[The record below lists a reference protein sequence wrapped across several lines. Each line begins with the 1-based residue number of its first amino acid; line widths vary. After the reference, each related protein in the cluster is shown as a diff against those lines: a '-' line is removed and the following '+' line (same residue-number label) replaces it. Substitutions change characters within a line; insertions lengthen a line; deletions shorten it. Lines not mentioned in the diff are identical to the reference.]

1 MKVDINVPESLNEIT
16 LYQYQ
21 KFEKLIQNNEAS
33 HFVNQK
39 TIEIF
44 CDIELKDV
52 ARIKVA
58 DTDSLLVHLNTLL
71 QTKPKL
77 TRTFKLGVYEFGFI
91 PKIEDITSGEFIDLD
106 YYFKTGS
113 IENLHL
119 LCSILYKQYKI
130 DEWNNTIEEPYI
142 YDIHIR
148 SEHFLKEPISNIYGI
163 INYFYKF
170 KENFI
175 NNYTGIFTSP
185 DDDLDLEG
193 LDQNEI
199 NEIKKEIEED
209 KKRSEFS
216 WQLLVFDLTN
226 GDLTKFESVC
236 GLSLIYVFNTI
247 AMKKAMKL

>member
-77 TRTFKLGVYEFGFI
+77 TRTFKLGIYEFGFI
-91 PKIEDITSGEFIDLD
+91 PKIEDITSGEFIDLETYLGDTETLHKAMAVLFRPIKNKVKDLYIIED
-106 YYFKTGS
+106 YEAADKYSEVLKYMPLDIALGS
-113 IENLHL
+113 MLFFWTL
-119 LCSILYKQYKI
+119 LNDCGIALSH
-130 DEWNNTIEEPYI
+130 YI
-142 YDIHIR
+142 
-148 SEHFLKEPISNIYGI
+148 
-163 INYFYKF
+163 
-170 KENFI
+170 
-175 NNYTGIFTSP
+175 
-185 DDDLDLEG
+185 
-193 LDQNEI
+193 QNEVEQSEAAKQVLEKNGVGI
-199 NEIKKEIEED
+199 NQFTQQLKAI
-209 KKRSEFS
+209 FS
-216 WQLLVFDLTN
+216 DSIQLPNYPSQL
-226 GDLTKFESVC
+226 
-236 GLSLIYVFNTI
+236 
-247 AMKKAMKL
+247 

>member
-77 TRTFKLGVYEFGFI
+77 TRTFKLGIYEFGFI
-91 PKIEDITSGEFIDLD
+91 PKIEDITSGEFIDLETYLGDTETLHKAMAVLFRPIKNKVKDLYIIED
-106 YYFKTGS
+106 YEAADKYSEVLKYMPLDIALGS
-113 IENLHL
+113 MLFFWTL
-119 LCSILYKQYKI
+119 LNDCGNALSHFIQNEVEQSEAAKQVLEKNGVGI
-130 DEWNNTIEEPYI
+130 NQFTQQ
-142 YDIHIR
+142 
-148 SEHFLKEPISNIYGI
+148 LK
-163 INYFYKF
+163 
-170 KENFI
+170 
-175 NNYTGIFTSP
+175 GIFS
-185 DDDLDLEG
+185 DS
-193 LDQNEI
+193 I
-199 NEIKKEIEED
+199 
-209 KKRSEFS
+209 
-216 WQLLVFDLTN
+216 QLPN
-226 GDLTKFESVC
+226 
-236 GLSLIYVFNTI
+236 YR
-247 AMKKAMKL
+247 

>member
-77 TRTFKLGVYEFGFI
+77 TRTFKLGIYEFGFI
-91 PKIEDITSGEFIDLD
+91 PKIEDITSGEFIDLETYLGDTETLHKAMAVLFRPIKNKVKDLYIIED
-106 YYFKTGS
+106 YEAADKYSEVLKYMPLDIALGS
-113 IENLHL
+113 MLFFWTL
-119 LCSILYKQYKI
+119 LNDCGNALSHYIQNEVEHSEAAKQVLEKNGVGI
-130 DEWNNTIEEPYI
+130 NQFTQQ
-142 YDIHIR
+142 
-148 SEHFLKEPISNIYGI
+148 LK
-163 INYFYKF
+163 
-170 KENFI
+170 
-175 NNYTGIFTSP
+175 GIFS
-185 DDDLDLEG
+185 DS
-193 LDQNEI
+193 I
-199 NEIKKEIEED
+199 
-209 KKRSEFS
+209 
-216 WQLLVFDLTN
+216 QLPNYPSQL
-226 GDLTKFESVC
+226 
-236 GLSLIYVFNTI
+236 
-247 AMKKAMKL
+247 

>member
-91 PKIEDITSGEFIDLD
+91 PKIEDITSGEFIDLETYLGDTETLHKAMAVLFRPIKSKVKDLYIIED
-106 YYFKTGS
+106 YEAADRYSEVLKYMPLDIALGS
-113 IENLHL
+113 MLFFWTL
-119 LCSILYKQYKI
+119 LNDCGNALSHYIQNEVEQSEQAKQVLAKNGVGI
-130 DEWNNTIEEPYI
+130 NQFTQQ
-142 YDIHIR
+142 
-148 SEHFLKEPISNIYGI
+148 LKEIFSDSIQLP
-163 INYFYKF
+163 NYQ
-170 KENFI
+170 
-175 NNYTGIFTSP
+175 S
-185 DDDLDLEG
+185 
-193 LDQNEI
+193 QH
-199 NEIKKEIEED
+199 
-209 KKRSEFS
+209 
-216 WQLLVFDLTN
+216 
-226 GDLTKFESVC
+226 
-236 GLSLIYVFNTI
+236 
-247 AMKKAMKL
+247 

>member
-91 PKIEDITSGEFIDLD
+91 PKIEDITSGEFIDLETYLGDTETLHKAMAVLFRPIKSKVKDLYIIED
-106 YYFKTGS
+106 YEAADKYSEVLKYMPLDIALGS
-113 IENLHL
+113 MLFFWTL
-119 LCSILYKQYKI
+119 LNDCGNALSHYIQNEVEQSEQAKQVLAKNGVGI
-130 DEWNNTIEEPYI
+130 NQFTQQ
-142 YDIHIR
+142 
-148 SEHFLKEPISNIYGI
+148 LK
-163 INYFYKF
+163 
-170 KENFI
+170 
-175 NNYTGIFTSP
+175 GIFS
-185 DDDLDLEG
+185 DS
-193 LDQNEI
+193 I
-199 NEIKKEIEED
+199 
-209 KKRSEFS
+209 
-216 WQLLVFDLTN
+216 QLPN
-226 GDLTKFESVC
+226 YQSQH
-236 GLSLIYVFNTI
+236 
-247 AMKKAMKL
+247 